1 MDEQEFTEPGKAGQN
16 IRSGLSTLFKN
27 YKRGFINP
35 ILNIVPGA
43 VNLSAAGTEAAAG
56 MLNIPYR
63 AGRLPLYE
71 TGPEVSPPTTG
82 KKETIQETPIQQE
95 EEIPTITVSK
105 PRRKQSAQKLYR
117 VMYAGKGA
125 EASEIYETKDE
136 ADAALKKAGGKG
148 AVAGINLSQ
157 KTRGGEMLSAEEIEA
172 RKQKYIDQLSQT
184 KQKELDRLQRIQ
196 KEPDRLKRIQAL
208 RNPQTE
214 EEIMRVAE
222 NKGRMEEA
230 LKAANEEKRAKD
242 KEAGAEFAGWR
253 SKVKAGRESEN
264 QLRLYNKQLGLLKQA
279 YTQAK
284 QAGDPITALAINQAI
299 NSYTAGVPMEMGAR
313 KRAAEKGIVSER
325 NKMMADKMQAAQEEE
340 AKRRQTAAANSDFN
354 QYNQGQNLITR
365 KPVGF

>member
-1 MDEQEFTEPGKAGQN
+1 MDKQEFTEPGEAGQN

-43 VNLSAAGTEAAAG
+43 VNLSAAGTEMAAG
-56 MLNIPYR
+56 MLNIPYS

-105 PRRKQSAQKLYR
+105 PRRKQLAQKLYR

-125 EASEIYETKDE
+125 EASELYETKEE
-136 ADAALKKAGGKG
+136 ADAALKSAGGKG

-157 KTRGGEMLSAEEIEA
+157 KTRGGEILSAEETEE
-172 RKQKYIDQLSQT
+172 RKQKYVDQLSQT
-184 KQKELDRLQRIQ
+184 KQRESDKLQKESDRLQ
-196 KEPDRLKRIQAL
+196 RIQAL

-230 LKAANEEKRAKD
+230 WKAANEEKRAKD
-242 KEAGAEFAGWR
+242 KEAGAEFASWR
-253 SKVKAGRESEN
+253 SKVKAGRESEGMLNTYN
-264 QLRLYNKQLGLLKQA
+264 QQLGLLKNA

-284 QAGDPITALAINQAI
+284 QAGDPLAAYQIQEYI
-299 NSYTAGVPMEMGAR
+299 QEYQAGVPKEMGAR
-313 KRAAEKGIVSER
+313 KKFAESGALQEKAAMLQK
-325 NKMMADKMQAAQEEE
+325 KMQE
-340 AKRRQTAAANSDFN
+340 AREQAERERRLAIANSD
-354 QYNQGQNLITR
+354 YNR
-365 KPVGF
+365 